1 MPNKAFLQS
10 NPSSLIQKLT
20 MAFTTLNTL
29 TTDVLP
35 SLLFDNHCLDAAA
48 SAEL

>member
-35 SLLFDNHCLDAAA
+35 SPLSDNHCLECC
-48 SAEL
+48 SVS